1 MNESDTH
8 TDFMVGCD
16 ELEIDGVAADGSE
29 VPILREGRWVLKSG

>member
-29 VPILREGRWVLKSG
+29 VAILREGRWVLESG